1 MMNIQVLAQVV
12 GQAFDANV
20 MLFRIKER
28 LQLVGLSVKHP
39 YENRLSQREYTSHTY
54 DPRKWSEYDITLDL
68 YKMMQKSSFHVI
80 SNDTGG
86 LVDEVM
92 TRSILYAMTLDR
104 PIVFTNKPY
113 FAQDIP
119 ADWRD
124 IIQRHADKFVVVSLL
139 KFNND
144 DLQDF
149 VKEVSK
155 KKVSY
160 DLTKDEQHLIKKS
173 IEDHLQALFQK
184 RG

>member
-28 LQLVGLSVKHP
+28 LQLVGMSVKHP
-39 YENRLSQREYTSHTY
+39 YENRLSLREFAGHTY
-54 DPRKWSEYDITLDL
+54 DPRRWTEYDITLDL

-86 LVDEVM
+86 LVDGVM
-92 TRSILYAMTLDR
+92 TRSVLYAMALGK

-119 ADWRD
+119 AQWRQ
-124 IIQRHADKFVVVSLL
+124 IIQQRSNQIIVVSLL
-139 KFNND
+139 KFNNE
-144 DLQDF
+144 DLQTF

-155 KKVSY
+155 KTVDY
-160 DLTKDEQHLIKKS
+160 ALTKDEKRLIKS
-173 IEDHLQALFQK
+173 CIEDHLKDLFQK
-184 RG
+184 RR